1 MNRQESER
9 MVGQEG
15 TYAENFRF
23 PLFTCARKEFY
34 EVLGRKIVPHNEIW
48 PDIQIILDYQSKKCK
63 KSKMHEK
70 EENEVPVEKVSTS

>member
-1 MNRQESER
+1 MNRQESEI

-48 PDIQIILDYQSKKCK
+48 PDIQIILDYQSKKMQK
-63 KSKMHEK
+63 V
-70 EENEVPVEKVSTS
+70 ENA